1 VAGVGR
7 IGGASPFAAIQQ
19 PGGNAAFLARDVAL
33 RQAAHNALARREA
46 LAQAAGI
53 PLGCADIDAAKMGTA
68 INDISVELG
77 CDNGV

>member
-1 VAGVGR
+1 MGR
-7 IGGASPFAAIQQ
+7 VRGASTVASVQQ

-46 LAQAAGI
+46 LAQAADI
-53 PLGCADIDAAKMGTA
+53 SLGCADIDAAKMEKA
-68 INDISVELG
+68 IDDLSVELG